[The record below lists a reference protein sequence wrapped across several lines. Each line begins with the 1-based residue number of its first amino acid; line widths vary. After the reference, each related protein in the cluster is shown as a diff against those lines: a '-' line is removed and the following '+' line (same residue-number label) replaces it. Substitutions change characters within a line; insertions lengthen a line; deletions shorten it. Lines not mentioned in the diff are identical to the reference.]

1 MANKKWYGSV
11 CNRIGEGRQYEEIKE
26 GTDIT
31 MYYWS
36 DRTCY
41 FVTRV
46 VDAKHIFVKQ
56 YEVVGDRSKPGG
68 MGHQDWL
75 YFKTRKEANQYLNE
89 NVDKKFLEKYG
100 GYPVENVRE
109 NPEEEWVFRYGKW
122 MEKIGDKQYRKLNG
136 QVSFGIRDY
145 HYDWEF

>member
-46 VDAKHIFVKQ
+46 VDANT
-56 YEVVGDRSKPGG
+56 S
-68 MGHQDWL
+68 
-75 YFKTRKEANQYLNE
+75 
-89 NVDKKFLEKYG
+89 
-100 GYPVENVRE
+100 
-109 NPEEEWVFRYGKW
+109 
-122 MEKIGDKQYRKLNG
+122 
-136 QVSFGIRDY
+136 S
-145 HYDWEF
+145 